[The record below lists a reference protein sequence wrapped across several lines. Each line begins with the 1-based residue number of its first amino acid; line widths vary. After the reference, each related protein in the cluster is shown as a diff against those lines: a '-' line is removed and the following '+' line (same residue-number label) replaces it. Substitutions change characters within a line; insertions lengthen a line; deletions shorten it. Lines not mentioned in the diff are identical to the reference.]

1 MGFPDG
7 SVVNSLPAKQQTHI
21 RSLGQED
28 PLQKEVAT
36 HSSVLARRIPW
47 TEEGDRLQSTGSQRA
62 GRGLATKQ
70 QQTSPSDPCWHAFPM
85 LRHTVEASPSGS
97 PALQIHVGMLS
108 PCCITPWRP
117 LRVVLRALPVP
128 HGLALWLWC
137 GQPACSLQP
146 VPWLQVVTAPL
157 HPVLWLQVVLSRKSG
172 ECGCASSS
180 TLSI

>member
-62 GRGLATKQ
+62 GRGLAIKQ
-70 QQTSPSDPCWHAFPM
+70 QQTSPSDLCWHAFPT
-85 LRHTVEASPSGS
+85 LRHTVEASPTGSQSSSGPTWVGPVAVVWATRLL
-97 PALQIHVGMLS
+97 PA
-108 PCCITPWRP
+108 
-117 LRVVLRALPVP
+117 
-128 HGLALWLWC
+128 
-137 GQPACSLQP
+137 ACSVATGGNCTP
-146 VPWLQVVTAPL
+146 AACSVATGG
-157 HPVLWLQVVLSRKSG
+157 S
-172 ECGCASSS
+172 
-180 TLSI
+180 